1 MKRLLTLLLASVL
14 FGCGESYDDSA
25 LTGRVDDL
33 ENRVAKLEELCKQ
46 MNTNI
51 SSLQTLVNAL
61 QNKDYI
67 TSVVPITKDGETIGY
82 TISFTQSAP
91 ITIYNGQDG
100 KDGQDGKPGEDG
112 KDGSTPVIGVKQ
124 DADGIYYWTLNGDW
138 LTDDSGNKIKAEGR
152 DGQDGEDGKPGQD
165 GNDGQDGKPGE
176 DGEDGQ
182 DGKPGEDG
190 KDGITPQLK
199 IEDGYWYI
207 SYNDGASWTQLGKAT
222 GDKGEQGEPGQAGG
236 IFKDVEEIDD
246 SVIFTLNDDST
257 ITIPKATPSEKLD
270 ITFSNTESINVL
282 PGKTYE
288 IEYTIIGA
296 DETTRIEVVA
306 QDLYKASVSPTD
318 YRSGKIIVTT
328 PSADLEASRILV
340 FVSKGTNTIMRIINF
355 VESVIIVSTDT
366 VEIAAEGE
374 IVQVEV
380 ETNVTYTVEIP
391 EADRVWLSV
400 AETRAATH
408 TETLT
413 FTAQAN
419 PNTTYRYS
427 TVSLKDDSGL
437 VAQSILFAQKA
448 SGYKTVHVETAGTL
462 ENYIS
467 ADEKEKL
474 IGLKLTGK
482 LNTFDYDFMRTMPA
496 LESIDLAQIDN
507 TTIPASCFKESTVKT
522 VILPLNLEAIPDNAF
537 SNSSIIS
544 INIPSSVVSI
554 GNSAFDKCS
563 SLAGN
568 LHLPNGLQ
576 SIGNNAFRRCGKLTG
591 DLCIPNSVMNLG
603 SYAFNNCNFTVPMN
617 ILELG
622 GKVKVRDLMKQ
633 QDLPE
638 IKGGVLNRELP
649 PHSVLILRM
658 ESEKR
663 LEPTVYEAE
672 WAYLPCFNDLGKT
685 PKSIVY
691 VPLHEASG
699 GMKVSY
705 LGGRK
710 ENFAEWKE
718 VYSEQGGK
726 YEMTIRYVPKADRKL
741 EVCVNNEKRIL
752 LDSLSADETQKIASI
767 TVPVHLK
774 AGYNKV
780 RMGSSFCWAPDID
793 CFTLKK
799 VSE

>member
-1 MKRLLTLLLASVL
+1 MKRILFLLFAATVLL
-14 FGCGESYDDSA
+14 GCNSDYDDSA

-67 TSVVPITKDGETIGY
+67 TSVVPITKDGKTIGY

-176 DGEDGQ
+176 DGENGQ

-207 SYNDGASWTQLGKAT
+207 SYNDGASWAQLGKAT

-236 IFKDVEEIDD
+236 IFKDVEETDD

-296 DETTRIEVVA
+296 DETTQIEVVA

-374 IVQVEV
+374 TVQVEV

-427 TVSLKDDSGL
+427 TVNLKDDSGL

-603 SYAFNNCNFTVPMN
+603 SYAFNNCNFTT
-617 ILELG
+617 
-622 GKVKVRDLMKQ
+622 
-633 QDLPE
+633 
-638 IKGGVLNRELP
+638 
-649 PHSVLILRM
+649 LILGTGITTIP
-658 ESEKR
+658 EDCFSYGYNFTGNLIIPDQVEVI
-663 LEPTVYEAE
+663 EDGAFNSCTFNG
-672 WAYLPCFNDLGKT
+672 YLTLGSGLQKIGYIAFT
-685 PKSIVY
+685 GVSSSF
-691 VPLHEASG
+691 ASG
-699 GMKVSY
+699 HFNKIYCKATEPPVLSTYLDIENNCKY
-705 LGGRK
+705 LGVPIGSKASYRATTYWK
-710 ENFAEWKE
+710 NF
-718 VYSEQGGK
+718 Q
-726 YEMTIRYVPKADRKL
+726 TI
-741 EVCVNNEKRIL
+741 EEI
-752 LDSLSADETQKIASI
+752 E
-767 TVPVHLK
+767 
-774 AGYNKV
+774 
-780 RMGSSFCWAPDID
+780 F
-793 CFTLKK
+793 
-799 VSE
+799 

>member
-1 MKRLLTLLLASVL
+1 MKKRLFFLYLPYFCLM
-14 FGCGESYDDSA
+14 FGCGENYDDSA

-51 SSLQTLVNAL
+51 SSLQTLVDAL
-61 QNKDYI
+61 QNKDCI
-67 TSVVPITKDGETIGY
+67 TGIAPITKDGKTIGY

-138 LTDDSGNKIKAEGR
+138 LADDSGNKIKAEGH

-222 GDKGEQGEPGQAGG
+222 GDKGEQGEPGQVGG
-236 IFKDVEEIDD
+236 IFKDVEETDD
-246 SVIFTLNDDST
+246 SVIFTLNGDST

-270 ITFSNTESINVL
+270 ITFGNTESINVL

-306 QDLYKASVSPTD
+306 QDLYKASVSPID

-374 IVQVEV
+374 TVQVEV

-419 PNTTYRYS
+419 PNTTYCYS
-427 TVSLKDDSGL
+427 TVCLKDDSGL

-496 LESIDLAQIDN
+496 LESVDLAQIDN

-537 SNSSIIS
+537 YQSQITSID
-544 INIPSSVVSI
+544 IPKTVLSI
-554 GNSAFDKCS
+554 GNYAFYLCIKLGGTLDLPEGLLS
-563 SLAGN
+563 VGDYAFAGN
-568 LHLPNGLQ
+568 MYDH
-576 SIGNNAFRRCGKLTG
+576 NNLSG
-591 DLCIPNSVMNLG
+591 DLIIPNSVKTIG
-603 SYAFNNCNFTVPMN
+603 KYAFYNCKGFNGKLT
-617 ILELG
+617 LG
-622 GKVKVRDLMKQ
+622 NQLQSIQEYTFYGCSQLYGNLIITSDIATIGEYAFG
-633 QDLPE
+633 DC
-638 IKGGVLNRELP
+638 KGFRNPDYYIIVGENVQKICTRAFYNTTGANKKIYSKAATPPNLDSSAFDYDSGVVALKP
-649 PHSVLILRM
+649 
-658 ESEKR
+658 
-663 LEPTVYEAE
+663 
-672 WAYLPCFNDLGKT
+672 D
-685 PKSIVY
+685 
-691 VPLHEASG
+691 
-699 GMKVSY
+699 Y
-705 LGGRK
+705 LGIPVGSMQSYK
-710 ENFAEWKE
+710 SCDGWK
-718 VYSEQGGK
+718 YF
-726 YEMTIRYVPKADRKL
+726 
-741 EVCVNNEKRIL
+741 
-752 LDSLSADETQKIASI
+752 KII
-767 TVPVHLK
+767 EEIE
-774 AGYNKV
+774 
-780 RMGSSFCWAPDID
+780 F
-793 CFTLKK
+793 
-799 VSE
+799 

>member
-1 MKRLLTLLLASVL
+1 MKRILYLLFAVSTLWS
-14 FGCGESYDDSA
+14 CNSDYDDSA

-67 TSVVPITKDGETIGY
+67 TSVVPITKDGKTIGY

-91 ITIYNGQDG
+91 ITIYN
-100 KDGQDGKPGEDG
+100 GQDGKPGEDG

-176 DGEDGQ
+176 DG
-182 DGKPGEDG
+182 

-207 SYNDGASWTQLGKAT
+207 SYDGASWTQLGKAT

-236 IFKDVEEIDD
+236 IFKDVEETND

-282 PGKTYE
+282 PGKNYE

-328 PSADLEASRILV
+328 PSADLEASRILI

-374 IVQVEV
+374 TVQVKV

-496 LESIDLAQIDN
+496 LESVDLAQIDN

-537 SNSSIIS
+537 SNSSITS
-544 INIPSSVVSI
+544 INIPSSVISI
-554 GNSAFDKCS
+554 GNSAFESCT
-563 SLAGN
+563 SLAGD
-568 LHLPNGLQ
+568 LILPNGLQ
-576 SIGNNAFRRCGKLTG
+576 SIGTKAFYSCSKLIGNLIIPDNVTFIGSEAFYGCSRFTSLTLGTG
-591 DLCIPNSVMNLG
+591 ITTISSGCFIGALVFLATLLFP
-603 SYAFNNCNFTVPMN
+603 
-617 ILELG
+617 
-622 GKVKVRDLMKQ
+622 
-633 QDLPE
+633 
-638 IKGGVLNRELP
+638 IK
-649 PHSVLILRM
+649 
-658 ESEKR
+658 
-663 LEPTVYEAE
+663 
-672 WAYLPCFNDLGKT
+672 
-685 PKSIVY
+685 
-691 VPLHEASG
+691 
-699 GMKVSY
+699 
-705 LGGRK
+705 
-710 ENFAEWKE
+710 
-718 VYSEQGGK
+718 
-726 YEMTIRYVPKADRKL
+726 
-741 EVCVNNEKRIL
+741 
-752 LDSLSADETQKIASI
+752 
-767 TVPVHLK
+767 
-774 AGYNKV
+774 
-780 RMGSSFCWAPDID
+780 
-793 CFTLKK
+793 
-799 VSE
+799 

>member
-1 MKRLLTLLLASVL
+1 MKQILYLLFAVSTLWS
-14 FGCGESYDDSA
+14 CNSDYDDSA

-236 IFKDVEEIDD
+236 IFKDVEETDD

-288 IEYTIIGA
+288 IEYAIIGA

-374 IVQVEV
+374 TIQIEV

-391 EADRVWLSV
+391 EVDRVWLSV

-408 TETLT
+408 KETLT

-448 SGYKTVHVETAGTL
+448 SGYKAVHVETAGTL

-496 LESIDLAQIDN
+496 LESVDLAQIDN

-537 SNSSIIS
+537 SNSSITS

-554 GNSAFDKCS
+554 GNSAFESCT

-568 LHLPNGLQ
+568 LILPNGLQ
-576 SIGNNAFRRCGKLTG
+576 SIGDNAFRLCKKLTG
-591 DLCIPNSVMNLG
+591 DLRIPNSVINLG
-603 SYAFNNCNFTVPMN
+603 HHAFNNCGFTALTLGTGITAIPQYCFSNGYNFTGNLIIPDQVEVIEEGAFRSCTFN
-617 ILELG
+617 GYLTLG
-622 GKVKVRDLMKQ
+622 SGLQSIGSFAFSGSSSGHFNKIYCKATNPPTLSSA
-633 QDLPE
+633 
-638 IKGGVLNRELP
+638 LN
-649 PHSVLILRM
+649 
-658 ESEKR
+658 
-663 LEPTVYEAE
+663 YENYCE
-672 WAYLPCFNDLGKT
+672 
-685 PKSIVY
+685 
-691 VPLHEASG
+691 
-699 GMKVSY
+699 Y
-705 LGGRK
+705 LGVPIGSK
-710 ENFAEWKE
+710 TSYQTKSQWANFSTIEE
-718 VYSEQGGK
+718 VE
-726 YEMTIRYVPKADRKL
+726 
-741 EVCVNNEKRIL
+741 
-752 LDSLSADETQKIASI
+752 
-767 TVPVHLK
+767 
-774 AGYNKV
+774 
-780 RMGSSFCWAPDID
+780 F
-793 CFTLKK
+793 
-799 VSE
+799 

>member
-1 MKRLLTLLLASVL
+1 MKRILYLLFAVSILWS
-14 FGCGESYDDSA
+14 CNSDYDDSA

-61 QNKDYI
+61 QNKDCI
-67 TSVVPITKDGETIGY
+67 TSVVPITKDGEIIGY

-236 IFKDVEEIDD
+236 IFKDVEETDD
-246 SVIFTLNDDST
+246 SVIFTLNDNST

-296 DETTRIEVVA
+296 DETTQIEVVA

-374 IVQVEV
+374 TVQVKV

-427 TVSLKDDSGL
+427 TVNLKDDSGL

-496 LESIDLAQIDN
+496 LESVDLAQIDN
-507 TTIPASCFKESTVKT
+507 TTIPSSCFKNSKIKT

-537 SNSSIIS
+537 YQSQITSID
-544 INIPSSVVSI
+544 IPSSVVSI
-554 GNSAFDKCS
+554 GVSAFESCT
-563 SLAGN
+563 SLAGD
-568 LHLPNGLQ
+568 LILPNGLQ
-576 SIGNNAFRRCGKLTG
+576 SIGSKAFYSCSKLIGNLIIPDNVTFIGSEAFYGCSRFTSLTLGTGITTISSGCFYRCLGFSGNLIIPDQVTNIEKEAFCYCTGFNGYLTIG
-591 DLCIPNSVMNLG
+591 NGVKEIGEL
-603 SYAFNNCNFTVPMN
+603 AFANGFNRFYVKPLLFTKVYCKAIAPPV
-617 ILELG
+617 ILSTTF
-622 GKVKVRDLMKQ
+622 R
-633 QDLPE
+633 
-638 IKGGVLNRELP
+638 
-649 PHSVLILRM
+649 
-658 ESEKR
+658 
-663 LEPTVYEAE
+663 
-672 WAYLPCFNDLGKT
+672 
-685 PKSIVY
+685 
-691 VPLHEASG
+691 
-699 GMKVSY
+699 GMDCTDKYSY
-705 LGGRK
+705 LGVPIDCK
-710 ENFAEWKE
+710 TTYDTKTWKE
-718 VYSEQGGK
+718 LFEII
-726 YEMTIRYVPKADRKL
+726 EEI
-741 EVCVNNEKRIL
+741 E
-752 LDSLSADETQKIASI
+752 
-767 TVPVHLK
+767 
-774 AGYNKV
+774 
-780 RMGSSFCWAPDID
+780 F
-793 CFTLKK
+793 
-799 VSE
+799 

>member
-1 MKRLLTLLLASVL
+1 M
-14 FGCGESYDDSA
+14 
-25 LTGRVDDL
+25 
-33 ENRVAKLEELCKQ
+33 
-46 MNTNI
+46 
-51 SSLQTLVNAL
+51 
-61 QNKDYI
+61 
-67 TSVVPITKDGETIGY
+67 
-82 TISFTQSAP
+82 
-91 ITIYNGQDG
+91 
-100 KDGQDGKPGEDG
+100 
-112 KDGSTPVIGVKQ
+112 
-124 DADGIYYWTLNGDW
+124 
-138 LTDDSGNKIKAEGR
+138 
-152 DGQDGEDGKPGQD
+152 
-165 GNDGQDGKPGE
+165 
-176 DGEDGQ
+176 
-182 DGKPGEDG
+182 
-190 KDGITPQLK
+190 
-199 IEDGYWYI
+199 
-207 SYNDGASWTQLGKAT
+207 
-222 GDKGEQGEPGQAGG
+222 
-236 IFKDVEEIDD
+236 
-246 SVIFTLNDDST
+246 NDDST

-270 ITFSNTESINVL
+270 ITFGNTESINVL

-374 IVQVEV
+374 TVQVEV

-427 TVSLKDDSGL
+427 TVNLKDDSGL

-496 LESIDLAQIDN
+496 LESVDLAQIDN

-603 SYAFNNCNFTVPMN
+603 SYDFNNCKITTSILGTGITTIPEDCFSYGYNFTGNLIIPDQVEVIEDRAFSSCTFN
-617 ILELG
+617 GYLTLG
-622 GKVKVRDLMKQ
+622 SGLQKIGYVAFT
-633 QDLPE
+633 
-638 IKGGVLNRELP
+638 GV
-649 PHSVLILRM
+649 S
-658 ESEKR
+658 SS
-663 LEPTVYEAE
+663 
-672 WAYLPCFNDLGKT
+672 F
-685 PKSIVY
+685 
-691 VPLHEASG
+691 ASG
-699 GMKVSY
+699 HFNKIYCKATEPPVLSTYLDIENDCKY
-705 LGGRK
+705 LGVPIGSKASYRATTYWK
-710 ENFAEWKE
+710 NF
-718 VYSEQGGK
+718 Q
-726 YEMTIRYVPKADRKL
+726 TI
-741 EVCVNNEKRIL
+741 EEI
-752 LDSLSADETQKIASI
+752 E
-767 TVPVHLK
+767 
-774 AGYNKV
+774 
-780 RMGSSFCWAPDID
+780 F
-793 CFTLKK
+793 
-799 VSE
+799 

>member
-1 MKRLLTLLLASVL
+1 MKRILYLLFAVSILWS
-14 FGCGESYDDSA
+14 CNSDYDDSA

-61 QNKDYI
+61 QNKDCI
-67 TSVVPITKDGETIGY
+67 TSVVPITKDGEIIGY
-82 TISFTQSAP
+82 TIFFTQSAP

-236 IFKDVEEIDD
+236 IFKDVEETDD

-296 DETTRIEVVA
+296 DETTQIEVVA

-328 PSADLEASRILV
+328 PSADLEASRVLV

-374 IVQVEV
+374 TVQVEV

-408 TETLT
+408 METLT

-496 LESIDLAQIDN
+496 LESVDLAQIDN

-522 VILPLNLEAIPDNAF
+522 VILPLNLEAIPNNAF
-537 SNSSIIS
+537 YQSKITSID
-544 INIPSSVVSI
+544 IPSSVVSI
-554 GNSAFDKCS
+554 GVSAFESCT
-563 SLAGN
+563 SLAGD
-568 LHLPNGLQ
+568 LILPNGLQ
-576 SIGNNAFRRCGKLTG
+576 SIGSKAFYSCSKLIGNLIIPDNVTSIGSEAFYRCSKFTSLTLGKGITTIPSRCFFYCEGFSGNLIIPDQVTEIEQEAFCHCTGFNGYLTIGSGIKKIGTFTFTDDNNNTFGACAYPLPFTKVYCKAITPPVLGNFVFCKL
-591 DLCIPNSVMNLG
+591 D
-603 SYAFNNCNFTVPMN
+603 
-617 ILELG
+617 
-622 GKVKVRDLMKQ
+622 Q
-633 QDLPE
+633 Q
-638 IKGGVLNRELP
+638 GGV
-649 PHSVLILRM
+649 
-658 ESEKR
+658 
-663 LEPTVYEAE
+663 
-672 WAYLPCFNDLGKT
+672 GK
-685 PKSIVY
+685 Y
-691 VPLHEASG
+691 D
-699 GMKVSY
+699 Y
-705 LGGRK
+705 LGVPIGCK
-710 ENFAEWKE
+710 TTYNKNQWKE
-718 VYSEQGGK
+718 SFEII
-726 YEMTIRYVPKADRKL
+726 E
-741 EVCVNNEKRIL
+741 EVE
-752 LDSLSADETQKIASI
+752 
-767 TVPVHLK
+767 
-774 AGYNKV
+774 
-780 RMGSSFCWAPDID
+780 F
-793 CFTLKK
+793 
-799 VSE
+799 

>member
-1 MKRLLTLLLASVL
+1 MKRILYLLFAVSILWNCNSD
-14 FGCGESYDDSA
+14 YDDSA

-51 SSLQTLVNAL
+51 SSLQTLINAL

-236 IFKDVEEIDD
+236 IFKDVEETDD

-270 ITFSNTESINVL
+270 ITFSNTKSINVL

-328 PSADLEASRILV
+328 PPADLEASRILV

-374 IVQVEV
+374 IVQVKV

-408 TETLT
+408 METLT

-496 LESIDLAQIDN
+496 LESVDLAQIDN

-522 VILPLNLEAIPDNAF
+522 VILPLNLEAIPNNAF
-537 SNSSIIS
+537 YQSKITSID
-544 INIPSSVVSI
+544 IPSSVVSI
-554 GNSAFDKCS
+554 GVSAFESCT
-563 SLAGN
+563 SLAGD
-568 LHLPNGLQ
+568 LILPNGLQ
-576 SIGNNAFRRCGKLTG
+576 SIGSKAFYSCSKLIGNLIIPDNVTSIGSEAFYRCSKFTSLTLGKGITTIPSRCFFYCEGFSGNLIIPDQVTEIEQEAFCHCTGFNGYLTIGSGIKKIGTFTFTDDNNNTFGACAYPLPFTKVYCKAITPPVLGNFVFCKL
-591 DLCIPNSVMNLG
+591 D
-603 SYAFNNCNFTVPMN
+603 
-617 ILELG
+617 
-622 GKVKVRDLMKQ
+622 Q
-633 QDLPE
+633 QG
-638 IKGGVLNRELP
+638 GGV
-649 PHSVLILRM
+649 
-658 ESEKR
+658 
-663 LEPTVYEAE
+663 
-672 WAYLPCFNDLGKT
+672 GK
-685 PKSIVY
+685 Y
-691 VPLHEASG
+691 D
-699 GMKVSY
+699 Y
-705 LGGRK
+705 LGVPIGCK
-710 ENFAEWKE
+710 TTYNKNQWKE
-718 VYSEQGGK
+718 SFEII
-726 YEMTIRYVPKADRKL
+726 E
-741 EVCVNNEKRIL
+741 EVE
-752 LDSLSADETQKIASI
+752 
-767 TVPVHLK
+767 
-774 AGYNKV
+774 
-780 RMGSSFCWAPDID
+780 F
-793 CFTLKK
+793 
-799 VSE
+799 

>member
-1 MKRLLTLLLASVL
+1 MKQILYLLFAVSTLWS
-14 FGCGESYDDSA
+14 CNSDYDDSA

-51 SSLQTLVNAL
+51 SSLQTLVDAL

-152 DGQDGEDGKPGQD
+152 NGQDGEDGKPGQD

-176 DGEDGQ
+176 DGENGQ

-222 GDKGEQGEPGQAGG
+222 SNKGEQGEPGQAGG
-236 IFKDVEEIDD
+236 IFKDVEETND

-374 IVQVEV
+374 TVQVKV

-496 LESIDLAQIDN
+496 LESVDLAQIDN

-537 SNSSIIS
+537 YQSKITS
-544 INIPSSVVSI
+544 INIPKTVTKIGDYAFYCCTELSGTLILPESLLSI
-554 GNSAFDKCS
+554 GRAAFAGDWHSNSGS
-563 SLAGN
+563 NPTNIHNQLSGTLV
-568 LHLPNGLQ
+568 
-576 SIGNNAFRRCGKLTG
+576 
-591 DLCIPNSVMNLG
+591 IPNSVYEIKAFAFHNCRKLTGIILSNSLTTITEYCFSYCSGLTGNLIIPDNVTNIE
-603 SYAFNNCNFTVPMN
+603 SYAFCGHSYSSTTIGYIV
-617 ILELG
+617 I
-622 GKVKVRDLMKQ
+622 GKNV
-633 QDLPE
+633 
-638 IKGGVLNRELP
+638 
-649 PHSVLILRM
+649 
-658 ESEKR
+658 
-663 LEPTVYEAE
+663 
-672 WAYLPCFNDLGKT
+672 
-685 PKSIVY
+685 KSIGDY
-691 VPLHEASG
+691 AFSTINLSPLGFTKYYCKALNPPQGNRWCEINYIDN
-699 GMKVSY
+699 SY
-705 LGGRK
+705 LGVPFGTK
-710 ENFAEWKE
+710 QLYENTKPWQNFTTIEE
-718 VYSEQGGK
+718 VG
-726 YEMTIRYVPKADRKL
+726 
-741 EVCVNNEKRIL
+741 
-752 LDSLSADETQKIASI
+752 
-767 TVPVHLK
+767 
-774 AGYNKV
+774 
-780 RMGSSFCWAPDID
+780 F
-793 CFTLKK
+793 
-799 VSE
+799 

>member
-1 MKRLLTLLLASVL
+1 MKRILYLLFAASAL
-14 FGCGESYDDSA
+14 WGCNSDYDDSA

-152 DGQDGEDGKPGQD
+152 DGQDGKPGQD
-165 GNDGQDGKPGE
+165 GNDGQDGNSSE
-176 DGEDGQ
+176 DGEDEQ
-182 DGKPGEDG
+182 DGKPGENG

-199 IEDGYWYI
+199 IEGGYWYI
-207 SYNDGASWTQLGKAT
+207 SYDGASWTQLGKAT
-222 GDKGEQGEPGQAGG
+222 DDKGEQEGAGQAGG
-236 IFKDVEEIDD
+236 IFKDVEETDD
-246 SVIFTLNDDST
+246 SVIFTLNDNST
-257 ITIPKATPSEKLD
+257 ITIPKTTASEKLD

-288 IEYTIIGA
+288 IEYTIIRV

-374 IVQVEV
+374 TVQVEV

-391 EADRVWLSV
+391 EADRVWLSI

-408 TETLT
+408 KETLT
-413 FTAQAN
+413 FIAQAN

-427 TVSLKDDSGL
+427 TVNLKDDSGL

-482 LNTFDYDFMRTMPA
+482 LNTFDYDFMRTMSA
-496 LESIDLAQIDN
+496 LESVDLAQIDN

-522 VILPLNLEAIPDNAF
+522 VILPLNLEVIPDNAF
-537 SNSSIIS
+537 SNSSITS
-544 INIPSSVVSI
+544 IDIPSTVVSI
-554 GNSAFDKCS
+554 GNNAFDNCS
-563 SLAGN
+563 LLAGN
-568 LHLPNGLQ
+568 LLLPNDLQ
-576 SIGNNAFRRCGKLTG
+576 SIGNNAFRLCGKLTG
-591 DLCIPNSVMNLG
+591 NLHIPNSVINLG
-603 SYAFNNCNFTVPMN
+603 SYAFSDCSFTTLT
-617 ILELG
+617 LERG
-622 GKVKVRDLMKQ
+622 ITTIPK
-633 QDLPE
+633 
-638 IKGGVLNRELP
+638 
-649 PHSVLILRM
+649 
-658 ESEKR
+658 
-663 LEPTVYEAE
+663 Y
-672 WAYLPCFNDLGKT
+672 CFKLGKSFT
-685 PKSIVY
+685 GNLIIPDQVEVIKEHAFYSS
-691 VPLHEASG
+691 PL
-699 GMKVSY
+699 M
-705 LGGRK
+705 
-710 ENFAEWKE
+710 
-718 VYSEQGGK
+718 
-726 YEMTIRYVPKADRKL
+726 
-741 EVCVNNEKRIL
+741 
-752 LDSLSADETQKIASI
+752 
-767 TVPVHLK
+767 
-774 AGYNKV
+774 
-780 RMGSSFCWAPDID
+780 DI
-793 CFTLKK
+793 
-799 VSE
+799 

>member
-1 MKRLLTLLLASVL
+1 MKRLLALLLASVL

-112 KDGSTPVIGVKQ
+112 
-124 DADGIYYWTLNGDW
+124 
-138 LTDDSGNKIKAEGR
+138 
-152 DGQDGEDGKPGQD
+152 
-165 GNDGQDGKPGE
+165 
-176 DGEDGQ
+176 EDGQ

-207 SYNDGASWTQLGKAT
+207 SYNDSASWTQLGKAT

-236 IFKDVEEIDD
+236 IFKDVEETDD

-257 ITIPKATPSEKLD
+257 ITILKATPSEKLD
-270 ITFSNTESINVL
+270 ITFGNTESINVL

-288 IEYTIIGA
+288 IKYTIIGA

-374 IVQVEV
+374 TVQIKV

-408 TETLT
+408 METLT

-496 LESIDLAQIDN
+496 LESVDLAQIDN

-537 SNSSIIS
+537 YQSKITSID
-544 INIPSSVVSI
+544 IPSSVVSI
-554 GNSAFDKCS
+554 GVSAFEKCM

-568 LHLPNGLQ
+568 LILPNGLQ
-576 SIGNNAFRRCGKLTG
+576 SIGNNAFSNCQKLTG
-591 DLCIPNSVMNLG
+591 DLNIPNSVINLESNAFSYCKFTALTLGTGITTIPRRCFLWGQNFTGNLIIPDQIKIIEEEAFSQCTFNGYLTLG
-603 SYAFNNCNFTVPMN
+603 SELQSIGHLAFSGYSSSSGHFNKIYCKAIEPP
-617 ILELG
+617 ILQYDIMRSCDC
-622 GKVKVRDLMKQ
+622 K
-633 QDLPE
+633 
-638 IKGGVLNRELP
+638 
-649 PHSVLILRM
+649 
-658 ESEKR
+658 
-663 LEPTVYEAE
+663 
-672 WAYLPCFNDLGKT
+672 
-685 PKSIVY
+685 
-691 VPLHEASG
+691 
-699 GMKVSY
+699 Y
-705 LGGRK
+705 LG
-710 ENFAEWKE
+710 
-718 VYSEQGGK
+718 
-726 YEMTIRYVPKADRKL
+726 
-741 EVCVNNEKRIL
+741 
-752 LDSLSADETQKIASI
+752 
-767 TVPVHLK
+767 VPV
-774 AGYNKV
+774 
-780 RMGSSFCWAPDID
+780 GSRDAYRAANYWDEFSPIEEIEF
-793 CFTLKK
+793 
-799 VSE
+799 

>member
-1 MKRLLTLLLASVL
+1 MKRILYLLFAVSTLWS
-14 FGCGESYDDSA
+14 CNSDYDDSA

-51 SSLQTLVNAL
+51 SSLQTLVDAL

-190 KDGITPQLK
+190 KDGVTPQLK

-236 IFKDVEEIDD
+236 IFKDVEETDD

-374 IVQVEV
+374 TVQVEV

-482 LNTFDYDFMRTMPA
+482 LNTFDYDFMRTMSA
-496 LESIDLAQIDN
+496 LESVDLAQIDN

-537 SNSSIIS
+537 SNSSITS
-544 INIPSSVVSI
+544 IDIPSSVVSI
-554 GNSAFDKCS
+554 GNSAFESCT

-568 LHLPNGLQ
+568 LILPNGLQ
-576 SIGNNAFRRCGKLTG
+576 SIGDNAFRLCKKLTG
-591 DLCIPNSVMNLG
+591 DLRIPNSVINLG
-603 SYAFNNCNFTVPMN
+603 HHAFNNCGFTA
-617 ILELG
+617 LTLG
-622 GKVKVRDLMKQ
+622 TGITAIPQYCFSNGYSFTGNLIIPDQVEVIEEGAFRSCTFNGYLTLGSGLQSIGSFAFSGSSSGHFNKIYCKATNPPALSSA
-633 QDLPE
+633 
-638 IKGGVLNRELP
+638 LN
-649 PHSVLILRM
+649 
-658 ESEKR
+658 
-663 LEPTVYEAE
+663 YENYCE
-672 WAYLPCFNDLGKT
+672 
-685 PKSIVY
+685 
-691 VPLHEASG
+691 
-699 GMKVSY
+699 Y
-705 LGGRK
+705 LG
-710 ENFAEWKE
+710 
-718 VYSEQGGK
+718 
-726 YEMTIRYVPKADRKL
+726 VPIGSKASYRANVVWNDFQII
-741 EVCVNNEKRIL
+741 EEI
-752 LDSLSADETQKIASI
+752 E
-767 TVPVHLK
+767 
-774 AGYNKV
+774 
-780 RMGSSFCWAPDID
+780 F
-793 CFTLKK
+793 
-799 VSE
+799 

>member
-1 MKRLLTLLLASVL
+1 MKRILYLLFAVSILWS
-14 FGCGESYDDSA
+14 CNSDYDDSA

-61 QNKDYI
+61 QNKDCI
-67 TSVVPITKDGETIGY
+67 TSVVPITKDGEIIGY

-165 GNDGQDGKPGE
+165 GNDGQNGKPGE

-236 IFKDVEEIDD
+236 IFKDVEETDD

-296 DETTRIEVVA
+296 DETTQIEVVA

-328 PSADLEASRILV
+328 PSADLEASRVLV

-374 IVQVEV
+374 TVQVEV

-408 TETLT
+408 METLT

-496 LESIDLAQIDN
+496 LESVDLAQIDN

-522 VILPLNLEAIPDNAF
+522 VILPLNLEAIPNNAF
-537 SNSSIIS
+537 YQSKITSID
-544 INIPSSVVSI
+544 IPSSVVSI
-554 GNSAFDKCS
+554 GVSAFESCT
-563 SLAGN
+563 SLAGD
-568 LHLPNGLQ
+568 LILPNGLQ
-576 SIGNNAFRRCGKLTG
+576 SIGSKAFYSCSKLIGNLIIPDNVTSIGSEAFYRCSKFTSLTLGKGITTIPSRCFFYCEGFSGNLIIPDQVTEIEQEAFCHCTGFNGYLTIGSGIKKIGTFTFTDDNNNTFGACAYPLPFTKVYCKAITPPVLGNFVFCKL
-591 DLCIPNSVMNLG
+591 D
-603 SYAFNNCNFTVPMN
+603 
-617 ILELG
+617 
-622 GKVKVRDLMKQ
+622 Q
-633 QDLPE
+633 Q
-638 IKGGVLNRELP
+638 GGV
-649 PHSVLILRM
+649 
-658 ESEKR
+658 
-663 LEPTVYEAE
+663 
-672 WAYLPCFNDLGKT
+672 GK
-685 PKSIVY
+685 Y
-691 VPLHEASG
+691 D
-699 GMKVSY
+699 Y
-705 LGGRK
+705 LGVPIGCK
-710 ENFAEWKE
+710 TTYNKNQWKE
-718 VYSEQGGK
+718 SFEII
-726 YEMTIRYVPKADRKL
+726 E
-741 EVCVNNEKRIL
+741 EVE
-752 LDSLSADETQKIASI
+752 
-767 TVPVHLK
+767 
-774 AGYNKV
+774 
-780 RMGSSFCWAPDID
+780 F
-793 CFTLKK
+793 
-799 VSE
+799 

>member
-1 MKRLLTLLLASVL
+1 MKRILYLLFAVSTLWS
-14 FGCGESYDDSA
+14 CNSDYDDSA

-51 SSLQTLVNAL
+51 SSLQTLVDAL

-112 KDGSTPVIGVKQ
+112 
-124 DADGIYYWTLNGDW
+124 
-138 LTDDSGNKIKAEGR
+138 
-152 DGQDGEDGKPGQD
+152 
-165 GNDGQDGKPGE
+165 
-176 DGEDGQ
+176 EDGQ

-190 KDGITPQLK
+190 KDGVTPQLK

-236 IFKDVEEIDD
+236 IFKDVEETDD

-374 IVQVEV
+374 TVQVKV

-427 TVSLKDDSGL
+427 TVNLKDDSGL

-496 LESIDLAQIDN
+496 LESVDLAQIDN
-507 TTIPASCFKESTVKT
+507 TTIPSSCFKNSKIKT

-537 SNSSIIS
+537 YQSKITS
-544 INIPSSVVSI
+544 INIPPSVSSI
-554 GNSAFDKCS
+554 GASAFKECT
-563 SLAGN
+563 LLTGN
-568 LHLPNGLQ
+568 LILPNSLQ
-576 SIGNNAFRRCGKLTG
+576 KIGDDAFYRCEKLTG
-591 DLCIPNSVMNLG
+591 NLIIPNSVVNMG
-603 SYAFNNCNFTVPMN
+603 EYAFYSCSGFDGLLTLSSELTRIPAGCFFATGFSGNLIIPDNVKFIGDNAFTSCRNFKGYLLLGNGIAGNGTNSGSQSIGDSAFSAGNNDPIFR
-617 ILELG
+617 
-622 GKVKVRDLMKQ
+622 KVYAKSS
-633 QDLPE
+633 LPA
-638 IKGGVLNRELP
+638 
-649 PHSVLILRM
+649 LIN
-658 ESEKR
+658 SEAFGANSW
-663 LEPTVYEAE
+663 Y
-672 WAYLPCFNDLGKT
+672 
-685 PKSIVY
+685 SINLY
-691 VPLHEASG
+691 VPIGAKEIYQNI
-699 GMKVSY
+699 SY
-705 LGGRK
+705 
-710 ENFAEWKE
+710 WKKCGSIEE
-718 VYSEQGGK
+718 VE
-726 YEMTIRYVPKADRKL
+726 
-741 EVCVNNEKRIL
+741 
-752 LDSLSADETQKIASI
+752 
-767 TVPVHLK
+767 
-774 AGYNKV
+774 
-780 RMGSSFCWAPDID
+780 F
-793 CFTLKK
+793 
-799 VSE
+799 

>member
-1 MKRLLTLLLASVL
+1 MKRILYLLFAVSILWS
-14 FGCGESYDDSA
+14 CNSDYDDSA

-61 QNKDYI
+61 QNKDCI
-67 TSVVPITKDGETIGY
+67 TSVVPITKDGEIIGY

-236 IFKDVEEIDD
+236 IFKDVEETDD
-246 SVIFTLNDDST
+246 SVIFTLNDNST

-296 DETTRIEVVA
+296 DETTQIEVVA

-374 IVQVEV
+374 TVQVKV

-427 TVSLKDDSGL
+427 TVNLKDDSGL

-496 LESIDLAQIDN
+496 LESVDLAQIDN
-507 TTIPASCFKESTVKT
+507 TTIPSSCFKNSKIKT

-537 SNSSIIS
+537 YQSQITSID
-544 INIPSSVVSI
+544 IPSSVVSI
-554 GNSAFDKCS
+554 GVSAFESCT
-563 SLAGN
+563 SLAGD
-568 LHLPNGLQ
+568 LILPNGLQ
-576 SIGNNAFRRCGKLTG
+576 SIGSKAFYSCSKLIGNLIIPDNVTFIGSEAFYGCSRFTSLTLGTGITTISSGCFYRCLGFSGNLIIPDQVTNIEKEAFCYCTGFNGYLTIG
-591 DLCIPNSVMNLG
+591 NGVKEIGELAFANGFNRF
-603 SYAFNNCNFTVPMN
+603 YAKPLLFTKVVWIVLISTA
-617 ILELG
+617 ILEC
-622 GKVKVRDLMKQ
+622 R
-633 QDLPE
+633 
-638 IKGGVLNRELP
+638 
-649 PHSVLILRM
+649 LIAKLHTTR
-658 ESEKR
+658 K
-663 LEPTVYEAE
+663 
-672 WAYLPCFNDLGKT
+672 LGKNYSKLSK
-685 PKSIVY
+685 KS
-691 VPLHEASG
+691 
-699 GMKVSY
+699 
-705 LGGRK
+705 
-710 ENFAEWKE
+710 NF
-718 VYSEQGGK
+718 
-726 YEMTIRYVPKADRKL
+726 KL
-741 EVCVNNEKRIL
+741 W
-752 LDSLSADETQKIASI
+752 
-767 TVPVHLK
+767 H
-774 AGYNKV
+774 
-780 RMGSSFCWAPDID
+780 
-793 CFTLKK
+793 
-799 VSE
+799 